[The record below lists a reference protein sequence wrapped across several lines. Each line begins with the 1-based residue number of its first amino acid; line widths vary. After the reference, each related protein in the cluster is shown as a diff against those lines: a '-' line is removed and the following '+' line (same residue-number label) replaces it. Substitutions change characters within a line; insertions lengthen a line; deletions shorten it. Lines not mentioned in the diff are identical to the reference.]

1 MGRFSYTACMKKE
14 FDARRLDVRRFA
26 EEGGRLE
33 SEQALGGYPR
43 LLAETQGRGAENP
56 VRWSARG
63 ELRNPGH
70 VRPDVWMHVQAHAVL
85 PLVCQRCLAPVDVE
99 AAVER
104 SFRFVG
110 DEATAAAEDDASEED
125 VLALSRSFDLVE
137 LVEDELLMDLPV
149 APRHDVC
156 PQTLPTSAGDQEFE
170 AAMAE
175 RPRPFAS
182 LARLKS
188 GKH

>member
-1 MGRFSYTACMKKE
+1 MKKE
-14 FDARRLDVRRFA
+14 FDARRLDVKRFA
-26 EEGGRLE
+26 ESGAQLE
-33 SEQALGGYPR
+33 SDETLGGYAR
-43 LLAETQGRGAENP
+43 LLGETQGRGAENA
-56 VRWSARG
+56 VHWEARG
-63 ELRNPGH
+63 ELGNPGH
-70 VRPDVWMHVQAHAVL
+70 LRPGVWMHLRARAVL

-104 SFRFVG
+104 AFRFVE
-110 DEATAAAEDDASEED
+110 DEDTAATKDDASDED

-149 APRHDVC
+149 APRHEVC
-156 PQTLPTSAGDQEFE
+156 PETLPFASADAEFE
-170 AAMAE
+170 EAMAE
-175 RPRPFAS
+175 RPRPFAA

>member
-1 MGRFSYTACMKKE
+1 MKKE

-26 EEGGRLE
+26 EDGARLA
-33 SEQALGGYPR
+33 SDAPLGGYAR
-43 LLAETQGRGAENP
+43 LLGETQGRGADNVVHWE
-56 VRWSARG
+56 AQG
-63 ELRNPGH
+63 ELANPGH
-70 VRPDVWMHVQAHAVL
+70 LRPGIWMHLRARATL

-104 SFRFVG
+104 SFRFVE
-110 DEATAAAEDDASEED
+110 DEDTAAAEDDAAEED

-149 APRHDVC
+149 APRHEVC
-156 PQTLPTSAGDQEFE
+156 PETLPFASTDPEFE
-170 AAMAE
+170 AAMADK
-175 RPRPFAS
+175 PRPFAA

>member
-1 MGRFSYTACMKKE
+1 MKKE
-14 FDARRLDVRRFA
+14 FDAQRLDVKRFA
-26 EEGGRLE
+26 EEGAQLD
-33 SEQALGGYPR
+33 SQAPLGGYAR
-43 LLAETQGRGAENP
+43 LLAETQGRGTDN
-56 VRWSARG
+56 VVHWTARG

-70 VRPDVWMHVQAHAVL
+70 LRPQVWMHLDARAVL
-85 PLVCQRCLAPVDVE
+85 PLVCQRCLVPVDIE
-99 AAVER
+99 AAVAR
-104 SFRFVG
+104 SFRFVD
-110 DEATAAAEDDASEED
+110 DEASAAAEDDASEED

-149 APRHDVC
+149 APRHEVC
-156 PQTLPTSAGDQEFE
+156 PEALPMSSGQEEFE

-182 LARLKS
+182 LARLKG